1 MIIIIIIIII
11 ISSSSISSSS
21 RSDSSCIVVVVGV
34 VVVGLVVVVVVV
46 VTGVN
51 WCHCDNDLVAIKNDL
66 QRLNFIVIIFN
77 FRDART
83 YRKLRVPTL

>member
-34 VVVGLVVVVVVV
+34 VVVGLAVVVVV